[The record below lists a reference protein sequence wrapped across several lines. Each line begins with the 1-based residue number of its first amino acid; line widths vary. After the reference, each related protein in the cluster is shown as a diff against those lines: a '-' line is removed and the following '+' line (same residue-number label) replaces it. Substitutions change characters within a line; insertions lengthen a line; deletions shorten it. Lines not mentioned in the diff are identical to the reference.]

1 LVIINIWLISDVQ
14 QDGTKV
20 VSGGADKA
28 GRMFDISTGQS
39 TQIAQH
45 DDTIKCVK
53 FLDQGNI
60 VATGSWDKTV
70 KYWDLRS
77 PQPVGTVQL
86 PERCYALDANGPLMV
101 VGTADKNVCIFDL
114 NNPTVIFKVFISYLC
129 VLSSYIEPI
138 LYCYFHY

>member
-1 LVIINIWLISDVQ
+1 MFLI

-28 GRMFDISTGQS
+28 GRMLDVSTGQS

-45 DDTIKCVK
+45 DDTIKCIK

-70 KYWDLRS
+70 RYWDTRS

-86 PERCYALDANGPLMV
+86 PERCYAMDAKGPLMT
-101 VGTADKNVCIFDL
+101 VGTAEKHICIFDL
-114 NNPTVIFKVFISYLC
+114 NNPTVIFKVKKRGVACRRGIRRRD
-129 VLSSYIEPI
+129 
-138 LYCYFHY
+138 

>member
-1 LVIINIWLISDVQ
+1 
-14 QDGTKV
+14 
-20 VSGGADKA
+20 
-28 GRMFDISTGQS
+28 MFDVSTGQS

-60 VATGSWDKTV
+60 VVTGSWDKTV

-101 VGTADKNVCIFDL
+101 VGTAEKNVCIFDL
-114 NNPTVIFKVFISYLC
+114 NNPTVIFKVFISYVC
-129 VLSSYIEPI
+129 ILSSYIEPT
-138 LYCYFHY
+138 LYYYYYYHY